1 MKRFKYLFMALLL
14 FSFYNVNALEVNN
27 EVSNEDNIVVNNKDN
42 VMNLS
47 SLDNADETMLLNNN
61 VVYVAE
67 VNGVLYEDID
77 TAILS
82 DGELRELFEDWST
95 STFSKNDTLHQQIN
109 DILENVK
116 DMVEF
121 RKQIMIAQ
129 AGIPDLSALA
139 YIESKMEMLLDNE
152 TERNETETKALND
165 LDKYIKDLSK
175 LNDYQLKCAE
185 MLSPEESAEIMRKMA
200 ENNFDVAKVAEIV
213 ADKYF
218 GSNEHAD
225 KLKELFDFKQ
235 EEIKKKDAEIA
246 EKNKKIVDLS
256 TGKNVLN
263 KKK

>member
-1 MKRFKYLFMALLL
+1 MNTSNMTIKKALNM
-14 FSFYNVNALEVNN
+14 SDIIEMTN
-27 EVSNEDNIVVNNKDN
+27 E
-42 VMNLS
+42 L
-47 SLDNADETMLLNNN
+47 
-61 VVYVAE
+61 
-67 VNGVLYEDID
+67 VNGYFSIIDGVQYYTPYFKDITYFKSFIKNAVNGIEFEEGEDID

-121 RKQIMIAQ
+121 RKQLMIAQ

-139 YIESKMEMLLDNE
+139 YIESKMEMLLDKE
-152 TERNETETKALND
+152 IERNETETKTLNN

-185 MLSPEESAEIMRKMA
+185 MLPPEESAEIMRKMA

-218 GSNEHAD
+218 VSNEHAD
-225 KLKELFDFKQ
+225 KLKELFDYKQ
-235 EEIKKKDAEIA
+235 EEIKKKDAEIT
-246 EKNKKIVDLS
+246 EKNKKIVELS

>member
-1 MKRFKYLFMALLL
+1 MNKSNMSVKRALTM
-14 FSFYNVNALEVNN
+14 SDIIEMTN
-27 EVSNEDNIVVNNKDN
+27 EI
-42 VMNLS
+42 
-47 SLDNADETMLLNNN
+47 
-61 VVYVAE
+61 
-67 VNGVLYEDID
+67 VNGYFSIIEGIQYYTPYFKDITYFKSFIKNAVSGIEFEEDEDID
-77 TAILS
+77 ASILS

-121 RKQIMIAQ
+121 RKQLMIAQ

-139 YIESKMEMLLDNE
+139 YIESKMEMLLDKE
-152 TERNETETKALND
+152 IERNETETKALND

-185 MLSPEESAEIMRKMA
+185 MLPPEESAEIMRKMA
-200 ENNFDVAKVAEIV
+200 DNNFDAGKVAEIV

-225 KLKELFDFKQ
+225 KLKELFDYKQ
-235 EEIKKKDAEIA
+235 EEIRKKDAEIA
-246 EKNKKIVDLS
+246 EKNKKIVELS